1 MNNVTNLQ
9 EVTDKKA
16 PTLKC
21 LLQLG
26 HISEKNVNDRVIS
39 LLDRG
44 QNFEEKFKF
53 SEAIA
58 NYKVANLLLKQYEE
72 HTETALL
79 IKCLKCLGDV
89 YQSMGNEQEVK
100 KFRRAVA
107 NLKKKLKPKKV
118 LINEVASEVEPV
130 IQPQDSPF

>member
-1 MNNVTNLQ
+1 M
-9 EVTDKKA
+9 
-16 PTLKC
+16 KC

-26 HISEKNVNDRVIS
+26 HIADKDVNDHVIR

-44 QNFEEKFKF
+44 ENKMDKGKN
-53 SEAIA
+53 SEAIT
-58 NYKVANLLLKQYEE
+58 NYKVANLLLRQFED

-79 IKCLKCLGDV
+79 IKCLKCLGDA

-107 NLKKKLKPKKV
+107 NVKKKLKPKKLLVNDGASVVESV
-118 LINEVASEVEPV
+118 L
-130 IQPQDSPF
+130 QPQDSPF

>member
-1 MNNVTNLQ
+1 
-9 EVTDKKA
+9 
-16 PTLKC
+16 LKC

-58 NYKVANLLLKQYEE
+58 NYKVANLLLKQYED

-89 YQSMGNEQEVK
+89 YQSMGNEQEAK
-100 KFRRAVA
+100 KFRRGVA
-107 NLKKKLKPKKV
+107 NIKKKLKPKKLKV
-118 LINEVASEVEPV
+118 DDTDSVVASVF
-130 IQPQDSPF
+130 QPQNNPGS